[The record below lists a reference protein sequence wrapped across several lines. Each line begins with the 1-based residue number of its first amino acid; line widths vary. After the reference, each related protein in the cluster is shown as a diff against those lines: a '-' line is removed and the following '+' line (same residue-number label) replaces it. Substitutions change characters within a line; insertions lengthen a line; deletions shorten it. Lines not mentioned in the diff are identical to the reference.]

1 MDKRTILAVVLS
13 LAVLFTY
20 QMFFAKHPVPQKAA
34 PAPIQ
39 ESKQAGSDAA
49 IKQPASSPD
58 ASAPKSAAKH
68 TIAKKEEPPKDIKV
82 ETENYTAVFSTRG
95 AALKSFQLKK
105 YRKECTKC
113 AGDIWPVIKNSFNG
127 VKQPVKEKSNE
138 LIELVA
144 LNDNTPYPL
153 TITFPESAA
162 EITADSVYD
171 ADATK
176 LDMTKDKEEQRLT
189 FSRTFNGKIKIEKVF
204 TFNPDNYSIALDVK
218 VSNLTDAPLS
228 QTPQINWYEY
238 VDSKR
243 EVDKY
248 SKEGPVAYVSNAIKR
263 KKTSDISTDMSLG
276 PDVSWGGF
284 ERKYFMAIIIP
295 QDPSLTTINM
305 SKDSDN
311 VVSVNLKETKSVIPP
326 GQSGSMKY
334 NLFIGPKDYTLLKK
348 QGIFLQEA
356 IEFQSFIPGLKWL
369 SIGLLIFIKF
379 LNQYV
384 GNYGVAIIM
393 LTILIKI
400 IFWPLGNISYKSM
413 KEMQKIQPKVNA
425 LKEKYKDDQA
435 KLGQATM
442 ALYREHKVNPLS
454 GCLPIL
460 IQIPVFI
467 GLYNTLLY
475 AIELRQSPFFW
486 WIQDLSAKD
495 PYYITPIIMG
505 ATQFIQQKMT
515 PTVGD
520 PMQAK
525 VMLMMPIVFTFIF
538 LNFPAGLV
546 IYWLLNNIL
555 SIGQQ
560 VYIYRKFGDKSVPGP
575 GLSHD

>member
-13 LAVLFTY
+13 MAVLFAY
-20 QMFFAKHPVPQKAA
+20 QAFFAKPPVHPKAM
-34 PAPIQ
+34 PVL
-39 ESKQAGSDAA
+39 ESKQVSTDTAVKQTAPSQSLAA
-49 IKQPASSPD
+49 SKPTAKQ
-58 ASAPKSAAKH
+58 
-68 TIAKKEEPPKDIKV
+68 TITKKEEPPKDIEV

-105 YRKECTKC
+105 YQKECTKC
-113 AGDIWPVIKNSFNG
+113 AKDIYPVIKNLISG
-127 VKQPVKEKSNE
+127 AKQPAKEKNND

-144 LNDNTPYPL
+144 VNENMPYPL
-153 TITFPESAA
+153 AITFPESAA
-162 EITADSVYD
+162 EIAADSIYD
-171 ADATK
+171 VDATK
-176 LDMTKDKEEQRLT
+176 LNMTKDKKEQRLV
-189 FSRTFNGKIKIEKVF
+189 FSRTFNGKIKIEKIF

-218 VSNLTDAPLS
+218 VSNLTDTPLA
-228 QTPQINWYEY
+228 QTPQLNWYEHI
-238 VDSKR
+238 DPSQKADR
-243 EVDKY
+243 Y
-248 SKEGPVAYVSNAIKR
+248 SKEGPVAYVSNSIKR
-263 KKTSDISTDMSLG
+263 KKISDISTDSSLG

-284 ERKYFMAIIIP
+284 ERKYFMAVIIP

-311 VVSVNLKETKSVIPP
+311 TVSVNLKETKSVIPP
-326 GQSGSMKY
+326 GQSGSIKY

-348 QGIFLQEA
+348 QGISLQEA
-356 IEFQSFIPGLKWL
+356 VEFDSMIPGLKWL

-379 LNQYV
+379 LHQYV
-384 GNYGVAIIM
+384 GNYGVAIIL
-393 LTILIKI
+393 LTILIKV

-413 KEMQKIQPKVNA
+413 KEMQKIQPKVLA
-425 LKEKYKDDQA
+425 LKEKYKNDQA
-435 KLGQATM
+435 KIGQETM

-505 ATQFIQQKMT
+505 ATQFMQQKMT

-525 VMLMMPIVFTFIF
+525 IMLLMPVVFTFIF
-538 LNFPAGLV
+538 LNFPSGLV

-560 VYIYRKFGDKSVPGP
+560 VYINKK
-575 GLSHD
+575 LA

>member
-20 QMFFAKHPVPQKAA
+20 EYFFRPPVHPPKVA
-34 PAPIQ
+34 PVL
-39 ESKQAGSDAA
+39 ESKQASTDTAV
-49 IKQPASSPD
+49 KQ
-58 ASAPKSAAKH
+58 SAPLPVETAQKYAAKQ
-68 TIAKKEEPPKDIKV
+68 IIVKKEEPPKDITV
-82 ETENYTAVFSTRG
+82 DAENYTAVFSTRG
-95 AALKSFQLKK
+95 AALKSFQLKG

-113 AGDIWPVIKNSFNG
+113 AKDIWPEIKNLIFG
-127 VKQPVKEKSNE
+127 AKQPAKDRSDD

-144 LNDNTPYPL
+144 VNENTPYPL
-153 TITFPESAA
+153 AITFPELAA
-162 EITADSVYD
+162 EITANSIYD
-171 ADATK
+171 ADTTK
-176 LDMTKDKEEQRLT
+176 LDITKDKKDQRLV
-189 FSRTFNGKIKIEKVF
+189 FSRTFNGKIRIEKIF
-204 TFNPDNYSIALDVK
+204 TFNPGNYSIALDVK
-218 VSNLTDAPLS
+218 VSNLTDAPLA
-228 QTPQINWYEY
+228 QTPQLNWYEY
-238 VDSKR
+238 VDPKQQ
-243 EVDKY
+243 VDKY
-248 SKEGPVAYVSNAIKR
+248 SKEGPVAYVSNSITR
-263 KKTSDISTDMSLG
+263 KKVSDISTDLSMG

-284 ERKYFMAIIIP
+284 ERKYFMAVIIP

-305 SKDSDN
+305 SKDSGN
-311 VVSVNLKETKSVIPP
+311 VVSINLKETKSVIPP
-326 GQSGSMKY
+326 KQSGSIKY

-348 QGIFLQEA
+348 QGLSLQEA
-356 IEFQSFIPGLKWL
+356 VEFDSRIPGLKWL

-379 LNQYV
+379 LYQYV
-384 GNYGVAIIM
+384 GNYGIAIII

-400 IFWPLGNISYKSM
+400 VFWPLGNISYKSM
-413 KEMQKIQPKVNA
+413 KEMQKIQPKVVA
-425 LKEKYKDDQA
+425 LKEKYKNDQA
-435 KLGQATM
+435 KLGQETM

-475 AIELRQSPFFW
+475 AIELRHSPFFW

-515 PTVGD
+515 PAVGD

-525 VMLMMPIVFTFIF
+525 MMLLMPVVFTFIF
-538 LNFPAGLV
+538 LNFPSGLV

-560 VYIYRKFGDKSVPGP
+560 FYINKK
-575 GLSHD
+575 LA

>member
-13 LAVLFTY
+13 LAVLLTY
-20 QMFFAKHPVPQKAA
+20 QIFFAKPPVPQKTA
-34 PAPIQ
+34 PAPVQ
-39 ESKQAGSDAA
+39 ESRQVSSNAE
-49 IKQPASSPD
+49 IKQT
-58 ASAPKSAAKH
+58 APQLTAAAAKPAVKQ
-68 TIAKKEEPPKDIKV
+68 TITKKEEPPKDIRV

-105 YRKECTKC
+105 YQKECIKC
-113 AGDIWPVIKNSFNG
+113 ASDIYPAIKNFVTG
-127 VKQPVKEKSNE
+127 VKQPAKIKSND
-138 LIELVA
+138 LIELITI
-144 LNDNTPYPL
+144 NENMPYPL
-153 TITFPESAA
+153 ALTFPESEAG
-162 EITADSVYD
+162 ITADSVYE

-176 LDMTKDKEEQRLT
+176 LDITKDKKEHRLV
-189 FSRTFNGKIKIEKVF
+189 FSRIFNGKVKIEKIF
-204 TFNPDNYSIALDVK
+204 TFNSDNYSIGLDVK
-218 VSNLTDAPLS
+218 VSNLTDAPLAS
-228 QTPQINWYEY
+228 TPYLNWYEY
-238 VDSKR
+238 ADPGKKVDS
-243 EVDKY
+243 Y
-248 SKEGPVAYVSNAIKR
+248 SKEGPVAYVSNSIKR
-263 KKTSDISTDMSLG
+263 KKASDISTEVSLG
-276 PDVSWGGF
+276 PDVSWGGL
-284 ERKYFMAIIIP
+284 ENKYFMAVIIP

-305 SKDSDN
+305 SRDSGN
-311 VVSVNLKETKSVIPP
+311 MISVSLKETKSTIPP
-326 GQSGSMKY
+326 GQSGSIKY
-334 NLFIGPKDYTLLKK
+334 NLFIGPKDYSLLKK
-348 QGIFLQEA
+348 QGISLQEA
-356 IEFQSFIPGLKWL
+356 IEFDSFIPGLKWL

-379 LNQYV
+379 MHQYIS
-384 GNYGVAIIM
+384 NYGVAIII

-413 KEMQKIQPKVNA
+413 KEMQKIQPKVLE
-425 LKEKYKDDQA
+425 LKEKFKNDQA

-525 VMLMMPIVFTFIF
+525 IMLIMPVVFTFIF
-538 LNFPAGLV
+538 LNFPSGLV

-560 VYIYRKFGDKSVPGP
+560 TYINKK
-575 GLSHD
+575 LA

>member
-1 MDKRTILAVVLS
+1 M
-13 LAVLFTY
+13 
-20 QMFFAKHPVPQKAA
+20 
-34 PAPIQ
+34 
-39 ESKQAGSDAA
+39 
-49 IKQPASSPD
+49 
-58 ASAPKSAAKH
+58 
-68 TIAKKEEPPKDIKV
+68 

-105 YRKECTKC
+105 YQKECTKC
-113 AGDIWPVIKNSFNG
+113 AVDIWPAIKNFTSG
-127 VKQPVKEKSNE
+127 AKQPVKEKSND
-138 LIELVA
+138 LIDLVA
-144 LNDNTPYPL
+144 VNENMPYPL
-153 TITFPESAA
+153 AITFPESAA
-162 EITADSVYD
+162 EIAADSIYD

-176 LDMTKDKEEQRLT
+176 LDMTKDKKEQRLV

-218 VSNLTDAPLS
+218 VSNLTDTPLS

-238 VDSKR
+238 VDSKQ
-243 EVDKY
+243 EVDRY
-248 SKEGPVAYVSNAIKR
+248 SKEGPVAYVANSIKR
-263 KKTSDISTDMSLG
+263 KKSSDISTETSLG

-284 ERKYFMAIIIP
+284 ERKYFMAVIIP

-305 SKDSDN
+305 SKDSGN
-311 VVSVNLKETKSVIPP
+311 MVSVNLKETKSIIPP
-326 GQSGSMKY
+326 GQSGSIKY

-348 QGIFLQEA
+348 QGISLQEA
-356 IEFQSFIPGLKWL
+356 IEFDSFIPGLKWL

-379 LNQYV
+379 LYQYIS
-384 GNYGVAIIM
+384 NYGVAIIL
-393 LTILIKI
+393 LTILIKV
-400 IFWPLGNISYKSM
+400 IFWPLGTISYKSM
-413 KEMQKIQPKVNA
+413 NEMKKIQPKVTA
-425 LKEKYKDDQA
+425 LKEKFKDDQA

-442 ALYREHKVNPLS
+442 ALYREHKVNPLG

-495 PYYITPIIMG
+495 PYYITPIVMG
-505 ATQFIQQKMT
+505 ATQFLQQKMT
-515 PTVGD
+515 TTVGD

-525 VMLMMPIVFTFIF
+525 IMLMMPIVFTFIF
-538 LNFPAGLV
+538 LNFPSGLV

-560 VYIYRKFGDKSVPGP
+560 VYINKK
-575 GLSHD
+575 LA

>member
-1 MDKRTILAVVLS
+1 MDKRTFLAIALS

-20 QMFFAKHPVPQKAA
+20 QIFFAKPQAHRKIAPV
-34 PAPIQ
+34 Q
-39 ESKQAGSDAA
+39 ESKQISKDIAA
-49 IKQPASSPD
+49 NQIPAPLTE
-58 ASAPKSAAKH
+58 AAPKPAIRKA
-68 TIAKKEEPPKDIKV
+68 IAQKEEPPKDIRV

-105 YRKECTKC
+105 YKKECTKC
-113 AGDIWPVIKNSFNG
+113 AGDIYPAIKNFING
-127 VKQPVKEKSNE
+127 AKNPVEKKNND
-138 LIELVA
+138 LIELVQI
-144 LNDNTPYPL
+144 NEGMPYPL
-153 TITFPESAA
+153 ALTFPESSV
-162 EITADSVYD
+162 EVTADSIYD

-176 LDMTKDKEEQRLT
+176 LDMTKTKEEQRLV
-189 FSRTFNGKIKIEKVF
+189 FSRVFNGKIKVEKIF
-204 TFNPDNYSIALDVK
+204 TFNPDNYSVALEVK
-218 VSNLTDAPLS
+218 VANLTDAPLA
-228 QTPQINWYEY
+228 QIPYLNWYEY
-238 VDSKR
+238 ADPNKKADR
-243 EVDKY
+243 Y

-263 KKTSDISTDMSLG
+263 KKVSDISTELSLG

-284 ERKYFMAIIIP
+284 ENKYFMAIIIP

-305 SKDSDN
+305 SRDN
-311 VVSVNLKETKSVIPP
+311 NNMVSVNLKETKSIIPP
-326 GQSGSMKY
+326 NQSGSFKY

-348 QGIFLQEA
+348 QGILLEEA
-356 IEFQSFIPGLKWL
+356 IEFESFIPGLKWL
-369 SIGLLIFIKF
+369 SIGLLMFIKF
-379 LNQYV
+379 LYQFIS
-384 GNYGVAIIM
+384 NYGVAIII
-393 LTILIKI
+393 LTILIKL
-400 IFWPLGNISYKSM
+400 IFWPLGTISYRSM
-413 KEMQKIQPKVNA
+413 KEMQKLQPKLNE

-435 KLGQATM
+435 KIGQETM
-442 ALYREHKVNPLS
+442 ALYRAHKVNPLS

-520 PMQAK
+520 PTQAK
-525 VMLMMPIVFTFIF
+525 IMLIMPVVFTFIF

-560 VYIYRKFGDKSVPGP
+560 IYINKKIN
-575 GLSHD
+575 